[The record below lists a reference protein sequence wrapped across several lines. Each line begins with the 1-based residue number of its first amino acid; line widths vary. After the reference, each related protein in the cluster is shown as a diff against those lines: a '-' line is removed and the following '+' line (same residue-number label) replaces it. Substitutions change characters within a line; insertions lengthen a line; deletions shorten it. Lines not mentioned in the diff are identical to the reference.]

1 MSVYRVLVLKNGK
14 PFRNLRIVKRGGY
27 QRGARE
33 DRWTERE
40 ADEGFEEVLL
50 AQLEIE
56 AAPDRNKNVVPLK
69 VPRVRVRGPWAAG
82 GRRKAGV

>member
-1 MSVYRVLVLKNGK
+1 MSVYRVLVFKNGK
-14 PFRNLRIVKRGGY
+14 SFRNLRIVKRGGY
-27 QRGARE
+27 QRGAPE
-33 DRWTERE
+33 DGWSERD

-56 AAPDRNKNVVPLK
+56 AAPDRNKDVVPVK
-69 VPRVRVRGPWAAG
+69 VQRVRVRGPWAAG

>member
-14 PFRNLRIVKRGGY
+14 PFRNLEIVKCGGY
-27 QRGARE
+27 QRGARD

-40 ADEGFEEVLL
+40 ADQGFEEELL

-56 AAPDRNKNVVPLK
+56 AAADRNKDVVRVAPK
-69 VPRVRVRGPWAAG
+69 VRRVRVRGPWAVSG
-82 GRRKAGV
+82 GGG